1 MNRNELD
8 VGLTRHVQGLDV
20 DVCGFDLV
28 GWSRMPRHALVCYTS
43 ANRQVAIERLQ
54 ERVASRVKGS
64 TSPLCCLDT
73 VP

>member
-1 MNRNELD
+1 M
-8 VGLTRHVQGLDV
+8 

>member
-1 MNRNELD
+1 M
-8 VGLTRHVQGLDV
+8 

-64 TSPLCCLDT
+64 TSPLCCLVASRVKGSTSPLCCLDT